1 MKISVLVPI
10 YKVENYIKECAESL
24 FTQTYQDIEFI
35 FVDDC
40 SPDKSIDVLRQCVSR
55 YPAVS
60 SKTKLIRHTKNRGLA
75 AVRQTGIDAA
85 TGDFVAFV
93 DSDDYLYGCDA
104 IEKMARKQ
112 METDADIVECGHCFT
127 AQNQLRMIYP
137 DNRSRKCRILSILL
151 RKTKD
156 FGVWG
161 KLFRKS
167 LFTDH
172 HILFSE
178 GIGFGED
185 YSVIP
190 CLLLVGRRALLNE
203 VAYYYRRERPGSY
216 CASISLESLFSFI
229 RAMRVVELFFSKEN
243 ADDAYVKAINLAMLS
258 IYVDCYDCDFS
269 KHQVSLIE
277 QKLDYHP
284 RFLTTRLLYFLLH
297 NTYPSRIVRRIYR
310 STRRL
315 YLYLHC

>member
-1 MKISVLVPI
+1 
-10 YKVENYIKECAESL
+10 
-24 FTQTYQDIEFI
+24 
-35 FVDDC
+35 
-40 SPDKSIDVLRQCVSR
+40 
-55 YPAVS
+55 
-60 SKTKLIRHTKNRGLA
+60 
-75 AVRQTGIDAA
+75 
-85 TGDFVAFV
+85 
-93 DSDDYLYGCDA
+93 
-104 IEKMARKQ
+104 

-137 DNRSRKCRILSILL
+137 DNRSLKCRILSILL

-203 VAYYYRRERPGSY
+203 VVYYYRRERPGSY

-229 RAMRVVELFFSKEN
+229 RAMRVVEFFFSKEN

-258 IYVDCYDCDFS
+258 IYVDCYDCDLS

-315 YLYLHC
+315 YLYLHR